1 MMNMIHIGIVDDHAV
16 VRAGLREVLS
26 GCDDM
31 LVVGEAANGR
41 EAIDLLNRV
50 WLDVLLLDLK
60 MPGQS
65 GADLLAHVRAK
76 APGMAVLI
84 VSGYPEEVYAS
95 LMLRQGANGYL
106 DKLCPSDRV
115 ADAIR
120 TVAQG
125 QLYVTANVAESM
137 AQRFAGTSVQAGHE
151 QLSLRE
157 FQVLV
162 KLAQGKQICL
172 ISHEVSLSV
181 KTISTYRTRVLRKLG
196 LNSNAE
202 LTYYALKNRLIDR
215 GVDEGGEVVEGANS
229 NSEAH

>member
-1 MMNMIHIGIVDDHAV
+1 MAGMIHVGIVDDHAV

-31 LVVGEAANGR
+31 QVVGEAANGR
-41 EAIDLLNRV
+41 EAIDLLNCV
-50 WLDVLLLDLK
+50 SLDVLLLDLK

-65 GADLLAHVRAK
+65 GPDLLAQVRAK

-95 LMLRQGANGYL
+95 IMLRQGARGYL
-106 DKLCPSDRV
+106 DKLCPPDTV
-115 ADAIR
+115 ANAIR

-125 QLYVTANVAESM
+125 QLYVTADVAESM

-151 QLSLRE
+151 QLSVRE

-162 KLAQGKQICL
+162 KLAQGKKTSV
-172 ISHEVSLSV
+172 ISHELLLSG

-196 LNSNAE
+196 LDTNAE
-202 LTYYALKNRLIDR
+202 LAYYALKNRLIDR